1 MSLEG
6 MRQTMSEAY
15 QQLVKDRIFIG
26 GAADAKTA
34 VENEGIDVVFDLRE
48 EAGDSEESYTRIHAP
63 IIDDSK
69 EHQDESIQEAVDGVV
84 TAYEEG
90 KKVFF
95 HCAGGSNRTGTV
107 AIGTLLALGKAE
119 TVEEAEQMATNVR
132 PIISVKP
139 ELKESLHRIFPQA

>member
-15 QQLVKDRIFIG
+15 QPLVKDRIFIG

-34 VENEGIDVVFDLRE
+34 VENEGIDVVFDLRA
-48 EAGDSEESYTRIHAP
+48 EAGDNDESYTRIHAP
-63 IIDDSK
+63 IVDDSK

>member
-1 MSLEG
+1 
-6 MRQTMSEAY
+6 MSEAY
-15 QQLVKDRIFIG
+15 QQIVKDRIFIG

-34 VENEGIDVVFDLRE
+34 VKNEGIDVVFDLRA
-48 EAGDSEESYTRIHAP
+48 EAGNSDESYTRIHTP
-63 IIDDSK
+63 IVDDSL
-69 EHQDESIQEAVDGVV
+69 EQQDESIQEAVDGVV

-90 KKVFF
+90 KKIFF

-107 AIGTLLALGKAE
+107 AIGTLLALGEAK
-119 TVEEAEQMATNVR
+119 TVDEAEQMAMNVR

>member
-1 MSLEG
+1 MEG
-6 MRQTMSEAY
+6 MGQTMSEAY
-15 QQLVKDRIFIG
+15 QELVQGRIFIG

-34 VENEGIDVVFDLRE
+34 VENEGIDLVFDLRA
-48 EAGDSEESYTRIHAP
+48 EAGDSDESYTRVHAP
-63 IIDDSK
+63 IVDDSK
-69 EHQDESIQEAVDGVV
+69 EQQDESIQEAVDGVV

-107 AIGTLLALGKAE
+107 AIGTLLALGEAKSI
-119 TVEEAEQMATNVR
+119 EEAEQMARGVR

-139 ELKESLHRIFPQA
+139 ELKESLQRLFPNA

>member
-1 MSLEG
+1 
-6 MRQTMSEAY
+6 MSEAY

-34 VENEGIDVVFDLRE
+34 VENEGIDVVFDLRA
-48 EAGDSEESYTRIHAP
+48 EAGDSDESYTCIHAP
-63 IIDDSK
+63 IVDGST
-69 EHQDESIQEAVDGVV
+69 EQQDESIQEAVDGVV

-90 KKVFF
+90 KKIFF

-107 AIGTLLALGKAE
+107 AIGTLLALGEAD
-119 TVEEAEQMATNVR
+119 TVEEAEQMATSVR

>member
-1 MSLEG
+1 
-6 MRQTMSEAY
+6 MSEAY

-34 VENEGIDVVFDLRE
+34 VENEGIDLVFDLRA
-48 EAGDSEESYTRIHAP
+48 EAGDSDESYTRVHAP
-63 IIDDSK
+63 IVDDST
-69 EHQDESIQEAVDGVV
+69 EQQDESIQEAIDGVV

-95 HCAGGSNRTGTV
+95 HCAGGSNRAGTV
-107 AIGTLLALGKAE
+107 AIGTLLALGEAK
-119 TVEEAEQMATNVR
+119 TVEEAEQMAKNIR

-139 ELKESLHRIFPQA
+139 ELKESLQRLFPNA

>member
-6 MRQTMSEAY
+6 MRKTMSEAY
-15 QQLVKDRIFIG
+15 QPLVKDRIFIG

-34 VENEGIDVVFDLRE
+34 VENEGIDVVFDLRA

-63 IIDDSK
+63 IVDDSK
-69 EHQDESIQEAVDGVV
+69 EHQDESRQEAVDGVV

>member
-1 MSLEG
+1 
-6 MRQTMSEAY
+6 MSEAY

-34 VENEGIDVVFDLRE
+34 VEKEGIDVVFDLRA
-48 EAGDSEESYTRIHAP
+48 EADDNDESYTRVHAP
-63 IIDDSK
+63 IVDDST
-69 EHQDESIQEAVDGVV
+69 EHQDESIQDAIDGVV

-107 AIGTLLALGKAE
+107 AVGTLLALGQAG
-119 TVEEAEQMATNVR
+119 TIEEAEQMATAVR
-132 PIISVKP
+132 PKISVKP

>member
-1 MSLEG
+1 
-6 MRQTMSEAY
+6 MSEAY

-34 VENEGIDVVFDLRE
+34 MENEGIDVVFDLRA
-48 EAGDSEESYTRIHAP
+48 EAGDSDEGYTRIHAP
-63 IIDDSK
+63 IVDGSA
-69 EHQDESIQEAVDGVV
+69 EQQDESIQEAVDGVV

-90 KKVFF
+90 KKIFF

-107 AIGTLLALGKAE
+107 AIGTLLALGEAE

>member
-1 MSLEG
+1 
-6 MRQTMSEAY
+6 MSEAY
-15 QQLVKDRIFIG
+15 QQLVKGRIFIG

-34 VENEGIDVVFDLRE
+34 VENEGIDVVFDLRA
-48 EAGDSEESYTRIHAP
+48 EAGDSDESYTRIHAP
-63 IIDDSK
+63 IVDDST
-69 EHQDESIQEAVDGVV
+69 EQQDESIQEAVDGVV

-107 AIGTLLALGKAE
+107 AIGTLLALGEAK
-119 TVEEAEQMATNVR
+119 TVEEAEQMATSVR
-132 PIISVKP
+132 PKISVKP

>member
-1 MSLEG
+1 
-6 MRQTMSEAY
+6 MSEAY

-34 VENEGIDVVFDLRE
+34 VENEGIDVVFDLRA
-48 EAGDSEESYTRIHAP
+48 EAADSNDESYTRIHAP
-63 IIDDSK
+63 IVDDSR
-69 EHQDESIQEAVDGVV
+69 EQQDESIQEAVDGVV

-90 KKVFF
+90 KKIFF

-107 AIGTLLALGKAE
+107 AIGTLLALGEAK

>member
-1 MSLEG
+1 
-6 MRQTMSEAY
+6 MSEAY

-34 VENEGIDVVFDLRE
+34 VENEGIDVVFDLRA
-48 EAGDSEESYTRIHAP
+48 EAGDSDESYIRIHAP
-63 IIDDSK
+63 IVDDSK
-69 EHQDESIQEAVDGVV
+69 EHQDESIQEAVGGVV

>member
-1 MSLEG
+1 
-6 MRQTMSEAY
+6 MSEAY

-34 VENEGIDVVFDLRE
+34 VANEGIDVVFDLRA
-48 EAGDSEESYTRIHAP
+48 EAGDSEESYTRVHAP
-63 IIDDSK
+63 IVDDST
-69 EHQDESIQEAVDGVV
+69 EQQDESIQEAVDGVV

-95 HCAGGSNRTGTV
+95 HCAGGSNRAGSV
-107 AIGTLLALGKAE
+107 AIGTLLALGEAK
-119 TVEEAEQMATNVR
+119 TVEEAEQMAKNIR

-139 ELKESLHRIFPQA
+139 ELKESLQRLFPNA

>member
-1 MSLEG
+1 
-6 MRQTMSEAY
+6 MSEAY

-34 VENEGIDVVFDLRE
+34 VANEGIDVVFDLRA
-48 EAGDSEESYTRIHAP
+48 EAGDSDESYTRVHAP
-63 IIDDSK
+63 IVDDST
-69 EHQDESIQEAVDGVV
+69 EQQDESIQEAIDGVV

-95 HCAGGSNRTGTV
+95 HCAGGSNRAGTV
-107 AIGTLLALGKAE
+107 AIGTLLALGEAK
-119 TVEEAEQMATNVR
+119 TVKEAEQMAKNIR

-139 ELKESLHRIFPQA
+139 ELKESLQRLFPNA

>member
-1 MSLEG
+1 
-6 MRQTMSEAY
+6 MSEAY
-15 QQLVKDRIFIG
+15 QQLVKGRIFIG

-34 VENEGIDVVFDLRE
+34 VENEGIDVVFDLRA
-48 EAGDSEESYTRIHAP
+48 EAGASDESYTRIHAP
-63 IIDDSK
+63 IVDDSK

-90 KKVFF
+90 KKIFF

-107 AIGTLLALGKAE
+107 AIGTLLALGEAK